1 LALGS
6 TSENGRTIEGGLVKR
21 LLVGAGVL
29 ALGLALVTSNA
40 GAQSTWSIGAGA
52 GGNLPIGNWN
62 NTALSGWLAYANG
75 AYRFQGGTGVAAL
88 RVDVSYSE
96 NKGKVVPPS
105 PGGQPTGFTFPTTKQ
120 LLALAYLELHN
131 PTAEKLDVYFGAG
144 GGVSRVTI
152 ETVASGKSYDTTKGA
167 LSLLLGLAY
176 PIFGKLDITGEGRFT
191 TVFDATFNPTTGSA
205 SNLNQL
211 TATLGGRFRF

>member
-1 LALGS
+1 LALGP

-21 LLVGAGVL
+21 LLAGAGVL

-40 GAQSTWSIGAGA
+40 DAQSKWAIGAGA

-62 NTALSGWLAYANG
+62 NTALSGWLAYVNG
-75 AYRFQGGTGVAAL
+75 AYRFQGGTGVAAI
-88 RVDVSYSE
+88 RVDVSFSE
-96 NKGKVVPPS
+96 NKGKVVPPA
-105 PGGQPTGFTFPTTKQ
+105 PGAQPTGLTFPTTKQ
-120 LLALAYLELHN
+120 TLALAYLELHN
-131 PTAEKLDVYFGAG
+131 PTAEKLDVYLGVG
-144 GGVSRVTI
+144 GGASRLTYQ
-152 ETVASGKSYDTTKGA
+152 TVASGKSYDTTKGA
-167 LSLLLGLAY
+167 LGVLLGLGY

-191 TVFDATFNPTTGSA
+191 TVFNGTFNPTTGKA